1 MPSSKIAQTFLPV
14 TQEPW
19 QAPKRLTEEKQGG
32 GYSLDPSFFVSAATG
47 WSRVVT

>member
-32 GYSLDPSFFVSAATG
+32 GYLFSGSAFLCF
-47 WSRVVT
+47 SRDRLV